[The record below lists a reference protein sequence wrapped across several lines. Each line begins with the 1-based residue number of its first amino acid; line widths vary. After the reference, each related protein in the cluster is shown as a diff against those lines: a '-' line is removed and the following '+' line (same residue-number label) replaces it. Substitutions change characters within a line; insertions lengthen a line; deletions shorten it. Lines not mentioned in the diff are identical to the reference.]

1 MRDMQ
6 LSVGDVQL
14 SVGDVV
20 HYRSHGSAPQ
30 LDGTQVHR
38 PRCRA
43 ATVADQLSDY
53 MLSLFVINPSGVFFD
68 DCRYDVNMAGG
79 TWHLAN
85 GGINPC
91 D

>member
-1 MRDMQ
+1 MRHM
-6 LSVGDVQL
+6 QL

-20 HYRSHGSAPQ
+20 HYRSHGSPIRA
-30 LDGTQVHR
+30 DGTQVHK

-43 ATVADQLSDY
+43 AFVTDQLSDY
-53 MLSLFVINPSGVFFD
+53 LCTLFVVNPAGIFFD
-68 DCRYDVNMAGG
+68 DCRYDVDMAGG

-85 GGINPC
+85 GGTRAC

>member
-1 MRDMQ
+1 MMIEIGM
-6 LSVGDVQL
+6 S
-14 SVGDVV
+14 V

-38 PRCRA
+38 SRCRA
-43 ATVADQLSDY
+43 AIVTDQLSDY
-53 MLSLFVINPSGVFFD
+53 LLSLCVINPSGIFFD

-91 D
+91 G